1 MSEGIISPLSL
12 SSESSEQQQAAIRK
26 FSNGSNGSGGGG
38 SNLSVNSS
46 NSNSNSGGSSNSIR
60 KSSTLM
66 YNGPLPSIN
75 DGKELLLENSKP
87 KVVELVNTFNHKPLS
102 TIHSV
107 HNEIPPPAIEKEK
120 KEIIN
125 TISNSGVTKYMTAL
139 EILDS
144 TINTP
149 LNRSRSGSTGSKPI
163 FNNSTSSSTT
173 TTTSTTPSSSSTIT
187 SSNNNNNT
195 TSTTNTNTNTT
206 TTTSISISSSP
217 PSSTSNDEQFN
228 NNNNN
233 NSGGGGSNRMITSK
247 SQIKPLIVTS
257 STAAAT
263 TTTTT
268 NTSAPT
274 TPTNRVQSSLDD
286 LLFNLPTIP
295 SNVPTVNGGP
305 KISAVPKK
313 VSSTK
318 LLIPPSSNVS
328 SSNITLSSSSPSPS
342 SPSTST
348 VVPIVQLS
356 SLSSNSTNSPSTSL
370 PTTPRLSQPTTS
382 YTQLIPS
389 SSQQQQQQQQQSTE
403 SNSNSNTNTTTSSSS
418 SSLSVSSPQ
427 PSNNSIRI
435 SAFGRSST
443 QFTIS
448 SNGIPSSPGQV
459 SNKDYNNIG
468 NFSNSSGERV
478 KNKQYSM
485 LNISKKTILDESDIS
500 SSPRSIGSP
509 NSIRASISSQL
520 PPSLSSIGGGS
531 GGSGGGGSSGPNAVS
546 NKPLVVKKPSTSE
559 HIKKENIWR
568 QTMIPL
574 TKEDH
579 IKVVFEGIPGKRV
592 IQKFL
597 IDKTPIEIK
606 SKFFED
612 LKDGDLLNGLTQLPS
627 LIPEHYELKVLS
639 VNSTISNETL
649 PLRRQTL
656 MQACNISR
664 LFPKLHLILKPESTI
679 TILDGASTTTTTTTT
694 TATTNQSSNIIT
706 KSNSS
711 LDLTINNSNEIID
724 VKGHIQAELEI
735 FELIGTSFTRVLD
748 QGQEVVSFRRDFAQF
763 RLSNF
768 TSTRNDLSQ
777 MIYVSSEPLPLTIP
791 NKITIMVLLPG
802 DGKIIKR
809 VDCCPNSSVGDVK
822 KEIFKKFAMID
833 RVHTQGK
840 TQDDFVLK
848 VTGFREYILCIHELG
863 NLTSRQRF
871 YPTGSGGDFS
881 LIDYDYIRQCVGKNQ
896 TVELSLTNNS
906 ILSLNQVSEKV
917 SFIDKILETSDFD
930 DYDED
935 LDSINSNSFDDLKQ
949 SIQQQQQQQI
959 QTVINIKETKDSN
972 KENKDGNKD
981 SSNKDNN
988 NNNGNNS
995 NNNSNI
1001 SRGSIDSEGNGSG
1014 NGSEQPT
1021 LIGVQNFSLPNN
1033 SKLPINIVKRLF
1045 RVNIAGLR
1053 NLNFNNNEDARN
1065 KFADGKNNQP
1075 NVFVMAE
1082 LYYGGELLTNPV
1094 FTPIAQLASY
1104 GDGSVEFPNWEKGI
1118 AFTIPI
1124 RYLPRAARASFTVYV
1139 TTISEALESQM
1150 DEVVSKSIPIGWSNC
1165 LLMNHKGMLRMGPT
1179 AFRLWDDGR
1188 RANPIG
1194 TCVDN
1199 QAAKQPIILLV
1210 EFESFIRPIVYVDT
1224 ALQSMMVNDS
1234 SSISSNGVES
1244 PSIVSFSSSAA
1255 SSSPLP
1261 SSPLPSPVGLK
1272 KLDLDEARRLK
1283 ALMDSDPLVQLSA
1296 EDKKLVYGYRHIY
1309 KSKPKALAKFLLSVN
1324 WIDPDQV
1331 TDAYRQMND
1340 WALLRP
1346 VQALEILDAK
1356 FADEHVRNFAIKII
1370 NSFSDAE
1377 FSDFLLQLTQ
1387 VLKYEPYHNSD
1398 LTHILIQRALS
1409 NRSRIGHFFFWF
1421 LKSEMHTPE
1430 IEERYGLLL
1439 EGYLRSCGTHRQDLI
1454 KQNQVLKSLH
1464 TVAMAVKQTNGSSE
1478 RKKVLMEGLSK
1489 IKFPDTFQ
1497 LPLDPRWEAKGLI
1510 IDKCRYMDSK
1520 KLPLWLVFENVEPHA
1535 KPLTVIFKVGDDL
1548 RQDILTLQVLRI
1560 MDKFWK
1566 NSGMDLRLQPYKCIA
1581 TGDGIGMLE
1590 VVLNANTIANINKD
1604 AGGTGALLEEKTL
1617 VNWLKECN
1625 KTEAEYNKAVE
1636 TFILSCAGYVVATYV
1651 MGIGDRHSDNIMI
1664 TKLGHLF
1671 HIDFG
1676 HFLGNYKKKYGFKR
1690 ERAPFIFTPQ
1700 YMAIVGGKDSENFKR
1715 FVTTCCS
1722 AYNILRKN
1730 TDLFINL
1737 FQLMLSTG
1745 IPELQV
1751 AEDIDYLR
1759 KALAPGLSDEEAAEE
1774 FTKNISVA
1782 LNTKTVL
1789 LNDIFHGWAH

>member
-46 NSNSNSGGSSNSIR
+46 NSGSSSNSIR

-163 FNNSTSSSTT
+163 CNNLTSSTT
-173 TTTSTTPSSSSTIT
+173 TTPSSTTS
-187 SSNNNNNT
+187 NNT
-195 TSTTNTNTNTT
+195 TTST

-217 PSSTSNDEQFN
+217 PSSSSSSNDEQFN

-233 NSGGGGSNRMITSK
+233 NNNSNSGGSNRMITSK

-257 STAAAT
+257 NTTA
-263 TTTTT
+263 TTTT

-295 SNVPTVNGGP
+295 SNVPTVGSGGP

-313 VSSTK
+313 VSSSK

-328 SSNITLSSSSPSPS
+328 SSSNPTIPNITLSSLSSSSSSSSSSSPSS
-342 SPSTST
+342 STST
-348 VVPIVQLS
+348 VVPIVQLPS
-356 SLSSNSTNSPSTSL
+356 SSSNSTNSPSTSL
-370 PTTPRLSQPTTS
+370 PTTPRLSQPSTS
-382 YTQLIPS
+382 YTQLIT
-389 SSQQQQQQQQQSTE
+389 SQATE
-403 SNSNSNTNTTTSSSS
+403 SITNTTTTTTTSSSS
-418 SSLSVSSPQ
+418 SSSTISSPQ

-459 SNKDYNNIG
+459 SNKDYSNIG

-485 LNISKKTILDESDIS
+485 LNISKKTILDESEIS

-520 PPSLSSIGGGS
+520 PPSLSSIGGG
-531 GGSGGGGSSGPNAVS
+531 GGGPPNAVS

-664 LFPKLHLILKPESTI
+664 LFPKLHLILKSESLPSTTTT
-679 TILDGASTTTTTTTT
+679 TILDGASTTTTTT
-694 TATTNQSSNIIT
+694 SNIT

-711 LDLTINNSNEIID
+711 LDLTINNNNEIID

-949 SIQQQQQQQI
+949 SIQQQQQQQQQI
-959 QTVINIKETKDSN
+959 QTVINIKETN
-972 KENKDGNKD
+972 KENKE
-981 SSNKDNN
+981 NKDNN
-988 NNNGNNS
+988 NNNGGS

-1014 NGSEQPT
+1014 NGCEQPT

-1625 KTEAEYNKAVE
+1625 KTEAEFNKAVE